1 MKGERILENA
11 FLLTLIIGFMG
22 GMLAVKLK
30 IPGGSLI
37 GALLFSII
45 FNIVTNNGYFYKTC
59 ADILKFITGIYLGT
73 RINRSVLLRLKSVW
87 KASLV
92 MLAGLLIMNM
102 IVGSLLSKMCCL
114 DIGTAIMASAPG
126 GMTELSLYAVDIGAD
141 VSTVATLQV
150 IRVLTNIGLI
160 PVIIRFLVKRACMK
174 KRAETKPSGSAAYN
188 KAEKSQQDLAVNQSE
203 ISRRLPLVLRVLAIS
218 AGAAAGMWLLD
229 KAGVPSSIMIGAM
242 IGTLIVN
249 ITFGEV
255 SFPEKTGLILQM
267 FTGTYIG
274 TTINRQQLFSLG
286 GMLPGVVLMI
296 AAFLICTILL
306 GILLYKYMDIDLGT
320 ALFACAP
327 GGISDMAL
335 IAIDM
340 GADIA
345 VVVSLHTI
353 RLITLVIVIPY
364 MISFLQN
371 FFG

>member
-1 MKGERILENA
+1 MKGERTLENA

-22 GMLAVKLK
+22 GILAVKLK

-45 FNIVTNNGYFYKTC
+45 FNILTNNGYFYKTC

-174 KRAETKPSGSAAYN
+174 KGAETKPSGPAAYN
-188 KAEKSQQDLAVNQSE
+188 KAKKSQQDVNQSE
-203 ISRRLPLVLRVLAIS
+203 ISRQPPLVLRVLAIS

-255 SFPEKTGLILQM
+255 LFPEKTGLILQM

-274 TTINRQQLFSLG
+274 TTINRQQLLSLG

-296 AAFLICTILL
+296 VAFLICTILL
-306 GILLYKYMDIDLGT
+306 GVLLYKYMDIDLGT

-364 MISFLQN
+364 MISFLQY